1 MHLGKWWRLKEK
13 EKKRGKG
20 RDYKVSDEV
29 KGGVEREGGEKEERK
44 TQTDTDG
51 HRGDRHA
58 QRTNSVQAGKMLM

>member
-1 MHLGKWWRLKEK
+1 MKEK
-13 EKKRGKG
+13 GKKRGKG

-29 KGGVEREGGEKEERK
+29 KGGWKGRGEKKKKKK